1 MTKKEIIEIMKDWP
15 DNEEIIIVK
24 RFTDREGFDGVTYR
38 DFDEVMSYSEVK
50 EKDPSASIYYV
61 R

>member
-24 RFTDREGFDGVTYR
+24 RFTSV
-38 DFDEVMSYSEVK
+38 
-50 EKDPSASIYYV
+50 EK
-61 R
+61 